1 MSCDTE
7 EEMDIPMMTE
17 FLMDLASS
25 SQRTQKKEEG
35 TTEVENNKDW
45 ETKRMSCAGA
55 N

>member
-35 TTEVENNKDW
+35 TSGGKERRVGPGVLTEY
-45 ETKRMSCAGA
+45 G
-55 N
+55 